1 LANHG
6 YINRDGVASL
16 LPVVGAINEVCLRLA
31 SMDADWLA
39 DALQVFGMDIGL
51 ATVLSTMGTVWTGDP
66 LSLSPGFS
74 IDGYHP
80 KVMNLLGN
88 LLGLLGKPRG
98 VSVLLIDARIAF
110 HHMKS
115 KVVQWAIS

>member
-1 LANHG
+1 
-6 YINRDGVASL
+6 
-16 LPVVGAINEVCLRLA
+16 
-31 SMDADWLA
+31 
-39 DALQVFGMDIGL
+39 MDIGL

-98 VSVLLIDARIAF
+98 VSLLSSICPLFTHEVPGDPVRGF
-110 HHMKS
+110 MKGLLTKRHRLHVPTGGLNPTHRS
-115 KVVQWAIS
+115 HVTTYTSRVTHPR